1 MKGGH
6 EVLFE
11 DGNHNFCFMLCQVG
25 LHSAARN
32 QKPDKMYLNQAV
44 NIN

>member
-11 DGNHNFCFMLCQVG
+11 DGNHNFCLDVMSGRIAFSC
-25 LHSAARN
+25 
-32 QKPDKMYLNQAV
+32 KEPET
-44 NIN
+44 